1 MKRLMIPFALIF
13 AFYGCAKRATVPPP
27 EGVEEVSILEEEELV
42 EEVPVEEETTAV
54 VEEPPPVEEEVTL
67 PPVEEEVTLPP
78 PEEKPPVVEEE
89 VAVTPP
95 VTEEAPPPPPPPPT
109 TEAPRQVLGFRVQ
122 IFASSTEKGA
132 QKVAQD
138 AKSAF
143 TEAVYVDYE
152 VPYYKVRIGDCLTRG
167 EARELRKRAIQLGYR
182 GAFIVET
189 EINLR

>member
-27 EGVEEVSILEEEELV
+27 EGVEEVSILEEE
-42 EEVPVEEETTAV
+42 
-54 VEEPPPVEEEVTL
+54 
-67 PPVEEEVTLPP
+67 
-78 PEEKPPVVEEE
+78 

-95 VTEEAPPPPPPPPT
+95 VTEEAPPPPPPPT

>member
-95 VTEEAPPPPPPPPT
+95 VTEEAPPPPPPPT